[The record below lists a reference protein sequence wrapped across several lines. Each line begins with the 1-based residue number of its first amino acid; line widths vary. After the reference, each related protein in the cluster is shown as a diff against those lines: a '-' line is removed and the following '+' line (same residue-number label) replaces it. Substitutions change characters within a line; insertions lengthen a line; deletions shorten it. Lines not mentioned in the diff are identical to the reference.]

1 MKTLKFWHK
10 MNHNESEHQQALF
23 AWAKLMQPQLP
34 ELALLHAIGNG
45 NARTNAIQGARM
57 KREGVLAG
65 VSDIM
70 LPVARGCYHGLYI
83 ELKVKG
89 GVVSKSQEW
98 WIEETRKQGY
108 YSIVCYG
115 WLEAKEVIE
124 EYLKECKTWG

>member
-1 MKTLKFWHK
+1 MLHT
-10 MNHNESEHQQALF
+10 ESQHQQALF
-23 AWAKLMQPQLP
+23 QWAKLSQAKFP

-70 LPVARGCYHGLYI
+70 LPVARKGSHGLYI

-89 GVVSKSQEW
+89 GRLSDSQKW
-98 WIEETRKQGY
+98 WLEEVAKQGY
-108 YSIVCYG
+108 YSTVCFG
-115 WLEAKEVIE
+115 WIE
-124 EYLKECKTWG
+124 GQGSN